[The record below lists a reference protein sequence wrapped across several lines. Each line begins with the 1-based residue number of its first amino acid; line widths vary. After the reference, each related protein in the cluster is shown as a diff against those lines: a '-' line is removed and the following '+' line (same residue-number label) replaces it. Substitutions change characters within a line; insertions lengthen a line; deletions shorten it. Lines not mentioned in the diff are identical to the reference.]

1 MSETLGL
8 GQRQAGAQR
17 LCINSFLPGGLGSDF
32 ILVKPG
38 WDGYPGS
45 VLVRRFSCIVALLAG
60 LAASACG
67 QGTLFTYQGRLMDAG
82 APAAGQYDLEFRL
95 FDQAA
100 GGTQQ
105 GGSLARTGVW
115 VTNGLFSVELDFGSE
130 PFAVDALWLEIG
142 VRKTGAA
149 GGFALLAP
157 RQRLTTAPFAI
168 RAASASSYAGPV
180 SDQQLSTNVALR
192 HADQR
197 FSGSVQ
203 FSNAAGEFSGSFA
216 GDGAGLSNIAASAL
230 LLRDLNTNEFGS
242 VTGVF
247 GLKRGGRLPPMDGLA
262 LTNLPS
268 GRVYNARVFGAA
280 GDGVADDTAALQ
292 ATLDAWYAGG
302 GGTVYLPAGL
312 YRVTETLH
320 IPASASNTWHVVR
333 KFRLMTDGL
342 GTTWIDG
349 RAVSNRFVMQFY
361 SGNDHSSGAPSLSNF
376 EFDGLGILGPAWNG
390 KLAGLGYAP
399 GRVHSEGDDLAGGGC
414 LNLSSASAMFGGY
427 STIRNCAF
435 MLHRVGLAVTNYVNL
450 TVENCWNAGALRHG
464 FIFHHV
470 DNLALRDSW
479 YGNGIDEAAGI
490 MKTNFYGVVVVGT
503 AIPGVIENCE
513 GRGNFLWGDRSILTI
528 KAIDIEGACTNS
540 PGIIVLTNQCRTL
553 LDSVKFNWQPFGTD
567 YQPATGYTNGI
578 NIRCENGGNAD
589 LTLIHCYGNSVLGQ
603 AAPNQSGIW
612 FFIRNTTGNYASMMP
627 RLLSRQNLNGLS
639 DSPDWTNAIINGRW
653 CNVPEYARSFQPPR
667 VERWTQLQLH
677 GCSVPPTVTRLYNYP
692 GQPYANG
699 ILQFVTNNLCSVAW
713 QVQPDCYTNLMVRT
727 KWAGGAEGAY
737 PYTFSFSLK
746 SYECTPNGAQMA
758 LHGTLTTN
766 VTLATAHAIQTL
778 DVPVVL
784 VRSTTN
790 LIYQVIETLP
800 ASTHSPGGPQSF
812 YLVSGALKEGPW

>member
-168 RAASASSYAGPV
+168 RAASASSYAGRCPI
-180 SDQQLSTNVALR
+180 SSYPPTWLCATR
-192 HADQR
+192 IKR

-312 YRVTETLH
+312 YRVTDTLH

-349 RAVSNRFVMQFY
+349 RAVSNRFVMQFH
-361 SGNDHSSGAPSLSNF
+361 SGNEHPSGAPPS
-376 EFDGLGILGPAWNG
+376 PT
-390 KLAGLGYAP
+390 
-399 GRVHSEGDDLAGGGC
+399 
-414 LNLSSASAMFGGY
+414 LSSTDWAFWGRLGTESWPAS
-427 STIRNCAF
+427 
-435 MLHRVGLAVTNYVNL
+435 
-450 TVENCWNAGALRHG
+450 
-464 FIFHHV
+464 
-470 DNLALRDSW
+470 
-479 YGNGIDEAAGI
+479 
-490 MKTNFYGVVVVGT
+490 
-503 AIPGVIENCE
+503 
-513 GRGNFLWGDRSILTI
+513 
-528 KAIDIEGACTNS
+528 
-540 PGIIVLTNQCRTL
+540 
-553 LDSVKFNWQPFGTD
+553 
-567 YQPATGYTNGI
+567 
-578 NIRCENGGNAD
+578 
-589 LTLIHCYGNSVLGQ
+589 
-603 AAPNQSGIW
+603 
-612 FFIRNTTGNYASMMP
+612 
-627 RLLSRQNLNGLS
+627 
-639 DSPDWTNAIINGRW
+639 
-653 CNVPEYARSFQPPR
+653 
-667 VERWTQLQLH
+667 
-677 GCSVPPTVTRLYNYP
+677 VTRLAASIP
-692 GQPYANG
+692 RATIWRG
-699 ILQFVTNNLCSVAW
+699 
-713 QVQPDCYTNLMVRT
+713 
-727 KWAGGAEGAY
+727 EGA
-737 PYTFSFSLK
+737 
-746 SYECTPNGAQMA
+746 
-758 LHGTLTTN
+758 
-766 VTLATAHAIQTL
+766 
-778 DVPVVL
+778 
-784 VRSTTN
+784 
-790 LIYQVIETLP
+790 
-800 ASTHSPGGPQSF
+800 
-812 YLVSGALKEGPW
+812 